1 MASISVKRSISGF
14 SLIMHNAHSNWRL
27 PKLKK
32 RMVCYCWTFMTKVTA
47 RIQRESLLMNVETDE
62 KFAKVFCFD
71 PCIFSEPEAV
81 RKRSYKTEI
90 THTKNC
96 ECMSVI
102 LGNNLLAECVL
113 IIYYQERFTTSN
125 NHPAITKLYDL
136 QKGHAEERMA
146 ALER

>member
-1 MASISVKRSISGF
+1 
-14 SLIMHNAHSNWRL
+14 
-27 PKLKK
+27 
-32 RMVCYCWTFMTKVTA
+32 MTKVTGNG
-47 RIQRESLLMNVETDE
+47 RIQLESLLMNVETDD

-81 RKRSYKTEI
+81 RQRSYKTEI

-113 IIYYQERFTTSN
+113 IIYYQELFTTSN
-125 NHPAITKLYDL
+125 NHAAITKLYDL
-136 QKGHAEERMA
+136 QKGHADERLV